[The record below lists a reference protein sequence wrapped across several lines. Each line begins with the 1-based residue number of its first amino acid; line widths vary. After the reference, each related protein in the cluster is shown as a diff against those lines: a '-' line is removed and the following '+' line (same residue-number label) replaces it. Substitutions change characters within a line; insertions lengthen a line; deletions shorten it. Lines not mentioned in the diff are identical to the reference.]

1 MIKLIVTDIDGTI
14 VKSDNTLTPE
24 MIKCLKDLNKKG
36 IKIVLASGR
45 MHPGVFPV
53 AELLGLDTPVISYQG
68 AMVREFKNSDKIL
81 WHKSIS
87 NDLTREII
95 DFLRQFNVHI
105 NLYSDDV
112 LYTEDDNYMDDY
124 TYGRFVSYTKV
135 ECFSDVKPGRISK
148 LLVIEYD
155 PEKIAKIKA
164 ALEKK
169 FGSKLDLV
177 LSTPFYL
184 EITAKGATKGEAVK
198 FLAQHWGY
206 DMSEI
211 LCCGDQDNDI
221 SMVEIAGVGVAMGNA
236 SKKLKKAA
244 DYICG
249 TVDENGLTEAFERFV
264 K

>member
-1 MIKLIVTDIDGTI
+1 MIKLVVTDIDGTI
-14 VKSDNTLTPE
+14 AKYDSTFTPE
-24 MIKCLKDLNKKG
+24 MVNEIKKLNKKG

-53 AELLGLDTPVISYQG
+53 AEILGLDTPVVSYQG

-87 NDLTREII
+87 HDLVLEVIE
-95 DFLRQFNVHI
+95 FLKQFDVHI
-105 NLYSDDV
+105 NLYSDDI
-112 LYTEDDNYMDDY
+112 LYTQDDNYMEDY
-124 TYGRFVSYTKV
+124 TKGRFVTYTKV
-135 ECFSDVKPGRISK
+135 KSFNSIKLGLISK

-155 PEKIAKIKA
+155 KEKIAKVKK

-169 FGSKLDLV
+169 FNSKLTFV
-177 LSTPFYL
+177 LSTPYYL
-184 EITAKGATKGEAVK
+184 EITANGATKGEAVK
-198 FLAQHWGY
+198 FLADY
-206 DMSEI
+206 YNYNLSEI

-221 SMVEIAGVGVAMGNA
+221 SMIQIAGVGIAMGNA
-236 SKKLKKAA
+236 SEGLKKVA

-249 TVDENGLTEAFERFV
+249 TVDENGLIEAFERFI